1 MDFFHFIT
9 FVRIR
14 SRESFF
20 AYFGPD
26 PTQGSRSTS
35 GCKIIKIF
43 MVSCRFF
50 GIKREASF
58 QGLALLEDLKNADD
72 KGEPDYNGCLVKRAK
87 KKVCVFNDLLKKEAR
102 TDSFFIFS
110 YLTLDSSF
118 VFFCYI

>member
-1 MDFFHFIT
+1 
-9 FVRIR
+9 
-14 SRESFF
+14 
-20 AYFGPD
+20 
-26 PTQGSRSTS
+26 
-35 GCKIIKIF
+35 

-72 KGEPDYNGCLVKRAK
+72 KGELDYNGCLVKRAK

-102 TDSFFIFS
+102 ADSFFIFFS

-118 VFFCYI
+118 VFFCLLNLIIPFSHSF